1 MKAALRQGSHF
12 LHHLSSFRAR
22 YFMVQHG
29 RPFGINWD
37 WLNRQSV
44 VGETELIRHVRPS
57 DRLSVLVD
65 GRTARGVILPHSRN
79 NTSQEKK

>member
-1 MKAALRQGSHF
+1 MNVELSQGSHF
-12 LHHLSSFRAR
+12 FHNLSSFRAS
-22 YFMVQHG
+22 YFRVQHG

-65 GRTARGVILPHSRN
+65 GRTARGVILPYPRN
-79 NTSQEKK
+79 NASQEKK